1 MVKLIILKIFVH
13 TNYLI
18 CHRTNI
24 SDFRRV
30 YLDRKRNSGTVLG
43 QFFFFEKK
51 NFSVEI
57 EL

>member
-1 MVKLIILKIFVH
+1 MLQTVHSNDMVKLIILKIFVH

-43 QFFFFEKK
+43 QFFFF
-51 NFSVEI
+51 
-57 EL
+57 